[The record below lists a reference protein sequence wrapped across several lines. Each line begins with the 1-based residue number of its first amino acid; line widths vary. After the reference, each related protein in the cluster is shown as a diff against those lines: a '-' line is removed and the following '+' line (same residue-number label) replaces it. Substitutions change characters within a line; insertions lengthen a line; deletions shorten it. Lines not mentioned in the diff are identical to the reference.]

1 MSECKDKQTCGSG
14 CSHCAVSEKPPG
26 AGELVGWR
34 LGLSA
39 VGLFL
44 FPMALATAGALIGKT
59 ALTQVIGCIC
69 GLVVGAGIT
78 VVVSRIL
85 RRSRREAV

>member
-1 MSECKDKQTCGSG
+1 MSECKDKQTCSSG
-14 CSHCAVSEKPPG
+14 CSHCAVSERPPG
-26 AGELVGWR
+26 ADELVGWR

-39 VGLFL
+39 AGLFL

-59 ALTQVIGCIC
+59 ALTQGIGCLG

-78 VVVSRIL
+78 GIVSRIL
-85 RRSRREAV
+85 RRSRRGAV